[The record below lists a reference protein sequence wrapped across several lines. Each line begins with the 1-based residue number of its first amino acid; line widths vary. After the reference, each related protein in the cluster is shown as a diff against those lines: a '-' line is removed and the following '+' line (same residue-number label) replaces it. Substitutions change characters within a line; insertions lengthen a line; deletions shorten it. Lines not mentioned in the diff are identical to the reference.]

1 MNTEKRRKEIKRRK
15 GKGEEEKEASV
26 EDVHLDNNRLFAS
39 RLSGIIQ
46 NSLQKKLPGAEKMF

>member
-1 MNTEKRRKEIKRRK
+1 MERVATYQE